1 MPLEH
6 YKRGNKWWVRGR
18 ADGDNEYINRSLGT
32 SDEEIAKAKIR
43 DFERK
48 ARQRAILGDDAPR
61 PEDELDFAS
70 AVKLYRSNPA
80 SDAFLLKVIPFIGH
94 LKVKDIK
101 PKLVRYLGVRIYPGA
116 ATDTWR
122 RQVVTPIC
130 AVINNAHE
138 LGKCQPIRVRAYTA
152 QERIEQDKR
161 RGKVSRQA
169 KTPGSWEW
177 LSAFRSEANP
187 YLSAMALFMFTTGAR
202 IGQAV
207 EITPDHLDLQ
217 SHRLI
222 MPPAKGHQAQ
232 WVEIMAELVAELANL
247 PPRNGKVFGYASR
260 HGVYE
265 VWKKACARAG
275 IEYIP
280 PHAAGRHGFGTELT
294 VRQGIDPVTAAKHG
308 RWSSPRILL
317 DTYAHAEDSS
327 ASIHDAFR
335 RGKMGKSAKPEQG
348 VSNCTAKQMKN
359 KRKSGGE

>member
-6 YKRGNKWWVRGR
+6 YRRGNKWWVRGR
-18 ADGDNEYINRSLGT
+18 ADGDDEYINRSLGT

-43 DFERK
+43 EYERK
-48 ARQRAILGDDAPR
+48 ARQRAILGEDAPR
-61 PEDELDFAS
+61 PEDELDFA
-70 AVKLYRSNPA
+70 AAAKLYNANPA
-80 SDAFLLKVIPFIGH
+80 TLKFLIKAMPFIGDM
-94 LKVKDIK
+94 KVREIK
-101 PKLVRYLGVRIYPGA
+101 PKFVRDLGARIYPGA

-161 RGKVSRQA
+161 RGTISRKP

-202 IGQAV
+202 IGQAI

-217 SHRLI
+217 NHRLV

-232 WVEIMAELVAELANL
+232 WVEIMTELVVELANL
-247 PPRNGKVFGYASR
+247 PPRNGRVFGYLHR
-260 HGVYE
+260 HGVYKS
-265 VWKKACARAG
+265 WKKACKDAK
-275 IEYIP
+275 IEYIA

-294 VRQGIDPVTAAKHG
+294 VRQGVDPVTAAKHG
-308 RWSSPRILL
+308 RWSSPTILL
-317 DTYAHAEDSS
+317 NTYAHGEDSS

-335 RGKMGKSAKPEQG
+335 RGKIEKSAKPEQSISENDG
-348 VSNCTAKQMKN
+348 KALR
-359 KRKSGGE
+359 RKARRRKE